1 MKDNKKSKPLIIV
14 MAIYSICFLFRA
26 FEYFVLRTD
35 QTVLGEAVVHKL
47 IGIAVLFAS
56 AKLCH
61 LKPSEIGF
69 VNSKVI
75 YNLIKGLA
83 FGIGVFF
90 VAYSAE
96 ILILVAQANF
106 QGLNLYVSAY
116 AVDGNVGNQT
126 AFIFF
131 ALCIIGNIINVVMEE
146 GMFRGLF
153 QKIFEKKY
161 SFVIAAVIASS
172 LFGLWHIMSP
182 LRSYCDGTMSTGGFV
197 ANSVMLITTSALVG
211 FKFAMMTKLTGSLYM
226 AMGDHFVNNTIVN
239 ILHVIS
245 DTGADQ
251 MQVVRIS
258 IAQSVSFIV
267 VLVWYLMKRKEVVA
281 NAI

>member
-1 MKDNKKSKPLIIV
+1 MIDNRKRRPLILVIT
-14 MAIYSICFLFRA
+14 IYCICFLFRA

-47 IGIAVLFAS
+47 IGITVLLAS

-61 LKPSEIGF
+61 FKPSEIGF

-75 YNLIKGLA
+75 YNLLKGLA

-96 ILILVAQANF
+96 ILILVIQDNF

-116 AVDGNVGNQT
+116 AVDGNVGNKT

-161 SFVIAAVIASS
+161 SFVIAAVIASA

-211 FKFAMMTKLTGSLYM
+211 FKFAMMTKLTGNLYM